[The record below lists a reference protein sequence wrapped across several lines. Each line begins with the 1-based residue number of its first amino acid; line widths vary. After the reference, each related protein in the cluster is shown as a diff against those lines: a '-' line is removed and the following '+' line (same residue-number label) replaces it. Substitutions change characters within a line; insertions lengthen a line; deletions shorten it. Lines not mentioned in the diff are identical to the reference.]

1 MIGLLK
7 YIAYAAMALGMVG
20 TSFAAPGYPGD
31 PSSGAYLGVMVE
43 KISLETAA
51 ALHLANGGTAIE
63 NVDQDGPA
71 CRAGIKGGDIV
82 SAFNGKPVSGPDQFA
97 SMIRASA
104 PGSTV
109 TLTVYR
115 NGKSQDM
122 KVKLGDWKKMAA
134 LPPVPAAAPLSPV
147 GSMPFAAPVP
157 PEPPDVDIHIHM
169 PMIARSGIVVEPLSP
184 QLCDF
189 FGVPPNNGVLVRS
202 VEKGTPGAS
211 AGLKAGDVIVKVN
224 NETIRDMADWKR
236 ALSGKGK
243 LSVTV
248 VRDKREQNLQMTL
261 PPNTSEL
268 RGGDWDSFAQ
278 DVQALTAEMQ
288 KLAPEFERN
297 AREMAKLN
305 PEQIEEIRRQ
315 AEASARTMTPEMKKR
330 VGEIEKNAEKMGK
343 QAQEASRTMTPEM
356 KKQVEE
362 MANQAAQISKDM
374 AKMTPEMQRQV
385 RELTESMMP
394 SAEQMSKMARDMAEQ
409 WKLNEPEFQKQ
420 MQEFKKQMEEQQRE
434 WQKNFKWSSPKQL

>member
-1 MIGLLK
+1 MTGLLK
-7 YIAYAAMALGMVG
+7 QVACAAMALGMAG
-20 TSFAAPGYPGD
+20 AGFAAPGYPGD

-43 KISLETAA
+43 KVSPETAT
-51 ALHLANGGTAIE
+51 ALHLSSGGTAIE

-82 SAFNGKPVSGPDQFA
+82 SAFNGKPVSGPDSLP

-134 LPPVPAAAPLSPV
+134 LPPRAAPSAPLSQV
-147 GSMPFAAPVP
+147 NAMPGLAAPMP
-157 PEPPDVDIHIHM
+157 PDPPDVDIHLHT

-189 FGVPPNNGVLVRS
+189 FGVPPNKGVLVRA

-224 NETIRDMADWKR
+224 NETIHDMADWKR
-236 ALSGKGK
+236 ALNGKGK

-248 VRDKREQNLQMTL
+248 VRDKREQNVQMTL

-268 RGGDWDSFAQ
+268 KYGDWESFEQ
-278 DVQALTAEMQ
+278 DMQAFAAEMQ
-288 KLAPEFERN
+288 
-297 AREMAKLN
+297 
-305 PEQIEEIRRQ
+305 
-315 AEASARTMTPEMKKR
+315 SA
-330 VGEIEKNAEKMGK
+330 
-343 QAQEASRTMTPEM
+343 
-356 KKQVEE
+356 
-362 MANQAAQISKDM
+362 AAGDR
-374 AKMTPEMQRQV
+374 A
-385 RELTESMMP
+385 
-394 SAEQMSKMARDMAEQ
+394 
-409 WKLNEPEFQKQ
+409 
-420 MQEFKKQMEEQQRE
+420 QRE
-434 WQKNFKWSSPKQL
+434 RDGQAGSSADRGDSSAGGVGSADGDSADAEGNTKAGRADEQGNGEDGS